1 MRTSPD
7 NVIEI
12 VSTITHLAI
21 VISSDFEL
29 LPPAVCVLFP
39 SEAVS
44 AVSDTSE
51 PFSLLSVEILNPCA
65 SESPDS
71 ESSVFTSDNVLPINT
86 VLSFSKPDASPD
98 KSLSEVFVLSVL
110 VSDDAFAD
118 TCVTAIPDT
127 FPDLKF

>member
-1 MRTSPD
+1 M
-7 NVIEI
+7 
-12 VSTITHLAI
+12 
-21 VISSDFEL
+21 
-29 LPPAVCVLFP
+29 
-39 SEAVS
+39 
-44 AVSDTSE
+44 
-51 PFSLLSVEILNPCA
+51 LSVERLNPCA

-71 ESSVFTSDNVLPINT
+71 ESSVFTSDNVLPINA

-127 FPDLKF
+127 FPDLKFLAYA